1 MSERLAD
8 KVAVVTGGG
17 RGIGEATCRRF
28 AEEGADVVVAD
39 VLAEEAESVA
49 ADLESEFDA
58 EALAVE
64 TDVSDERAVEEMA
77 ERAESRFG
85 RVDVLVNNAGI
96 RVEPRPVTEA
106 DEESW
111 DRILDVNLKGA
122 AFCAKHLIPLM
133 DDGGSVVNVASNGA
147 EVARPDWAQYDST
160 KGAMVSMTKDMACD
174 HAPEGVRVN
183 AVSPGWVITEFHP
196 PRRLR
201 GSPRVLRAT
210 DHAPPRRSRHSQTR
224 RRTRGMRRAHRFSRL
239 RRGLLYHRLEP
250 PGRRRRL
257 RRRER
262 PGVGAAHLS
271 LQGPFCCWSR
281 LGSR

>member
-183 AVSPGWVITEFHP
+183 AVSPGWVITEFHLP
-196 PRRLR
+196 DDSEEAREFYEQQTTPHPDGPGILKRAAEPEECAEPIVFLASDEASFITGSNLRVDGGVSAVGKGLEWDPR
-201 GSPRVLRAT
+201 T
-210 DHAPPRRSRHSQTR
+210 
-224 RRTRGMRRAHRFSRL
+224 
-239 RRGLLYHRLEP
+239 
-250 PGRRRRL
+250 
-257 RRRER
+257 
-262 PGVGAAHLS
+262 
-271 LQGPFCCWSR
+271 
-281 LGSR
+281 